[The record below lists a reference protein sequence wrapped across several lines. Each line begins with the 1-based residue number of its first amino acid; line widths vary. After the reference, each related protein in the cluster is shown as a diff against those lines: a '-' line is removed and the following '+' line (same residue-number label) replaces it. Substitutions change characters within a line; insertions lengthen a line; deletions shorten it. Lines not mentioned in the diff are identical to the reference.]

1 MIPASSKS
9 RSVMNQSWH
18 TVFFVCSLA
27 VWTRCLWT
35 LSAVI
40 PTNMFWICNV
50 ILDVSDTVGA
60 PALSGE
66 VQTDVSQRKM
76 DHCDIVKFCSQYTD
90 FCIWFCVVSLTVLFL
105 TIVFVSP
112 VDAHPLQYSGTNTEE
127 WWNLDARPCEHSLRS
142 GVEQLMN
149 SAAHWYFSF
158 SLPTSLQPVCAFT
171 SFPSAGKLSGIVMTR
186 ARWGVNSKSAWA
198 LQHERL
204 S

>member
-1 MIPASSKS
+1 
-9 RSVMNQSWH
+9 
-18 TVFFVCSLA
+18 
-27 VWTRCLWT
+27 
-35 LSAVI
+35 
-40 PTNMFWICNV
+40 MFWICNV

-60 PALSGE
+60 PALNGE

-149 SAAHWYFSF
+149 SAAH
-158 SLPTSLQPVCAFT
+158 
-171 SFPSAGKLSGIVMTR
+171 
-186 ARWGVNSKSAWA
+186 
-198 LQHERL
+198 
-204 S
+204 

>member
-1 MIPASSKS
+1 
-9 RSVMNQSWH
+9 
-18 TVFFVCSLA
+18 
-27 VWTRCLWT
+27 
-35 LSAVI
+35 
-40 PTNMFWICNV
+40 MFWICNV

-76 DHCDIVKFCSQYTD
+76 DHCDIVKFCSQCTD

-105 TIVFVSP
+105 TIVFVGP

-149 SAAHWYFSF
+149 SAAH
-158 SLPTSLQPVCAFT
+158 
-171 SFPSAGKLSGIVMTR
+171 
-186 ARWGVNSKSAWA
+186 
-198 LQHERL
+198 
-204 S
+204 